1 MTDYRALIAP
11 YLESIRQG
19 RATKDTIRAYT
30 NMLQE
35 FIDFFEQGS
44 FETPAEDFFTALEA
58 KLSLNLAGSTVEK
71 RVRLARRFFEWTQK
85 GQIHMQ
91 IEDTFT
97 TESNEKA
104 PPLILDGGQDETL
117 QAGVENPPVI
127 PRPIEHDVEQVDAPT
142 PVTAPLSS
150 PVEEQEQPPI
160 GKNEEPPHEEEQEQ
174 SQSTGHAKPQK
185 ITIYPGELEEDI
197 KDLAR
202 LAALPVSKFIL
213 NLIRREVE
221 NSKDDLELL
230 RRLRAK
236 RA

>member
-127 PRPIEHDVEQVDAPT
+127 PRP
-142 PVTAPLSS
+142 VTAPLSS

-213 NLIRREVE
+213 TVIRREVE
-221 NSKDDLELL
+221 NSKEDLELL

>member
-1 MTDYRALIAP
+1 MTARYRALIAP

-35 FIDFFEQGS
+35 FIDFFEQAG
-44 FETPAEDFFTALEA
+44 FDTPTDDFFTALKD
-58 KLSLNLAGSTVEK
+58 KLSVHLAPSTVEK
-71 RVRLARRFFEWTQK
+71 RGRLARRFFEWAQK
-85 GQIHMQ
+85 GQMQMQ

-127 PRPIEHDVEQVDAPT
+127 PRPIEHD
-142 PVTAPLSS
+142 VTAPLSS

-221 NSKDDLELL
+221 NSKEDLELL

>member
-127 PRPIEHDVEQVDAPT
+127 PRPIEHDV
-142 PVTAPLSS
+142 TAPLSS
-150 PVEEQEQPPI
+150 HVEEQEQPPI

-213 NLIRREVE
+213 TVIRREVE
-221 NSKDDLELL
+221 NSKEDLELL